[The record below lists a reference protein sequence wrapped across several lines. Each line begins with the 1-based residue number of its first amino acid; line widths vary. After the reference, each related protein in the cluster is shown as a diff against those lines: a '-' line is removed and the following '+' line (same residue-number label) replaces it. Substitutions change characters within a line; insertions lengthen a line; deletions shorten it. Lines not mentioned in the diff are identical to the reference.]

1 MAENDGNIS
10 KTTKKAQKEY
20 GSQVNPVSVHI
31 AYLAHK
37 MPIFGRK
44 KFFDTILGHF
54 RGIFAILEVLLTF
67 WRYFCHFGDTFAILE
82 VVLPFWS
89 VK

>member
-44 KFFDTILGHF
+44 NFFDTILG
-54 RGIFAILEVLLTF
+54 
-67 WRYFCHFGDTFAILE
+67 HFGDTFAILE